1 MRIAGC
7 WDYFINI
14 PQFLNQQFPRMF
26 ETSTQIRVRYAET
39 DQMNVVYHGNYAQYF
54 ETARAEAIRE
64 LGFTYKDM
72 EALGT
77 YMPIVE
83 LQCKFLRPAHYDDL
97 LTVKVILKEL
107 PPDHRIEFYHEVFN
121 DAGKLLTTG
130 VLYYISWMQ
139 KPAAR
144 PPCRHR
150 CTKSWRRSLAERSK
164 WAKRSSSAAIVIP
177 HPNRYKTL

>member
-1 MRIAGC
+1 
-7 WDYFINI
+7 
-14 PQFLNQQFPRMF
+14 MF

-39 DQMNVVYHGNYAQYF
+39 DQMDVVYHGNYAQYF
-54 ETARAEAIRE
+54 EVARAEAIRG

-107 PPDHRIEFYHEVFN
+107 SASHRIEFHHEVYN
-121 DAGKLLTTG
+121 EAGRLLATG
-130 VLYYISWMQ
+130 LVVLYFMD
-139 KPAAR
+139 
-144 PPCRHR
+144 
-150 CTKSWRRSLAERSK
+150 
-164 WAKRSSSAAIVIP
+164 AKTGR
-177 HPNRYKTL
+177 KTNMPKELYDRLQSFF